1 MARSTVRWYGPQV
14 TMRVR
19 EQMKRRLVRAGQ
31 LAVRATRRNIDQK
44 GPPASRPGEFPH
56 RQSGDLWRSVG
67 MRLDRRSLSVSIVAT
82 APYAAILETRRSF
95 LRRTLR
101 EIKPQLRTILLGSG
115 GGSGHYRFTE

>member
-1 MARSTVRWYGPQV
+1 MRSTVRWYGPQV
-14 TMRVR
+14 TRRVR
-19 EQMKRRLVRAGQ
+19 EQMKRRLVKAGQ
-31 LAVRATRRNIDQK
+31 LAVRTVRRNIERR

-56 RQSGDLWRSVG
+56 RVSGELWRSVG

-101 EIKPQLRTILLGSG
+101 EIRPQLRTIILGSG